1 MFKRFILLDQ
11 AGGGTGDGGGGGT
24 ALTAGQ
30 TGTPAAPAGQP
41 GTPAGTGDGNNPPA
55 PGASSTGTGT
65 QDWRSTLPPELQED
79 ASIKKYS
86 DVSSLA
92 RAYVSAQKLI
102 GADKISVP
110 GKHATPEDW
119 KNVYTKL
126 GLPSDVKEYKVE
138 LDKDTKV
145 TPEFLQAFL
154 PEAHSMNLLP
164 QQAKGVL
171 SWLEKY
177 NVENY
182 GKAKQQMEQ
191 RVASELDGLKKE
203 WGAAYDKKFS
213 YAAAVAKEAG
223 QDFMA
228 YLDETGAGNDV
239 RMIKFLNSLGE
250 KMFKEGEIVE
260 GASSTSNSM
269 TPAQAQEEINKM
281 MGDRNSPYFDKS
293 HPGHRAAVD
302 EMQRLFNMAHPP
314 KK

>member
-1 MFKRFILLDQ
+1 MFKKFILLDQ

-24 ALTAGQ
+24 ALTSGQAGAPAPAAGQ
-30 TGTPAAPAGQP
+30 S
-41 GTPAGTGDGNNPPA
+41 GTPAGTGNGNNPPA
-55 PGASSTGTGT
+55 SGTPAAGTGS

-102 GADKISVP
+102 GADKINVP

-126 GLPSDVKEYKVE
+126 GLPADAKDYKIE
-138 LDKDTKV
+138 LDKESKV
-145 TPEFLQAFL
+145 SADFLQAFT
-154 PEAHSMNLLP
+154 PAAHEMNLLP
-164 QQAKGVL
+164 HQAKGVL
-171 SWLEKY
+171 NWLEKFNTEGY
-177 NVENY
+177 S
-182 GKAKQQMEQ
+182 KAKQQMEQ

-203 WGAAYDKKFS
+203 WGAAYDQKFS
-213 YAAAVAKEAG
+213 YAAKVAQDAG
-223 QDFMA
+223 PDFLK

-239 RMIKFLNSLGE
+239 RMIKFLNSIGE
-250 KMFKEGEIVE
+250 KTIKEGTIIE
-260 GASSTSNSM
+260 GGNPNKALS
-269 TPAQAQEEINKM
+269 PAEAQDEINKI
-281 MGDRNSPYFDKS
+281 MGDSKNPYFDKS

-302 EMQRLFNMAHPP
+302 EVQRLFSLAHPP